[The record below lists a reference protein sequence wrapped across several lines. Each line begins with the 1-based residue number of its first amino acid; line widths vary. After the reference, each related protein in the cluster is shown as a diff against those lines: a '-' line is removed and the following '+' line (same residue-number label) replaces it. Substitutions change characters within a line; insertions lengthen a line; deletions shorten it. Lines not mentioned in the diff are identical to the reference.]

1 MRMPLP
7 GRRTTAIAVLAL
19 TLPLATASGVG
30 AADPLARAEEQ
41 VASLTAEVERTAAV
55 LTEGSRRLEE
65 GQAELEKVRAELAR
79 TQRAADEALA
89 QASDAQR
96 RLQLVVA
103 AAYRSPVPDSVAMAM
118 TTTPDRFRD
127 AMAARA
133 DLERVRG
140 SQADVLRDAT
150 ADRVDAEVLVR
161 KADQLEDDAAARER
175 DLAAQVEKLQ
185 AVAAESERKLDEAA
199 ARLEQLREERR
210 KALAEAAARAARDR
224 EAAERAKQL
233 QAQLSGA
240 AATCD
245 GRPAGRQANG
255 YLDPATLCPLSYA
268 PGHALSAAA
277 AAAFNRLTEHA
288 KATTGSPLCVTSS
301 YRPYGAQV
309 AVYREKPGLAAVP
322 GTSNHGWG
330 LAVDLGCGV
339 ERFGSD
345 AHRWMKANAGQFGWI
360 HPDWAQ
366 QGGSRPEPWHWEYVG
381 G

>member
-1 MRMPLP
+1 MRMPSP
-7 GRRTTAIAVLAL
+7 ARRTTAIAVLAL
-19 TLPLATASGVG
+19 TLPLVSAPGAG
-30 AADPLARAEEQ
+30 AADPIAQAESQ

-55 LTEGSRRLEE
+55 LTEGSRKLEA
-65 GQAELEKVRAELAR
+65 GQAELERVRSDLAR
-79 TQRAADEALA
+79 TRRAADEAQSEA
-89 QASDAQR
+89 QDARR
-96 RLQLVVA
+96 RLQVVIS
-103 AAYRSPVPDSVAMAM
+103 AAYRSPVPDGVAMAM
-118 TTTPDRFRD
+118 TTSPDGFRD
-127 AMAARA
+127 AVAARA
-133 DLERVRG
+133 DLDRVRG
-140 SQADVLRDAT
+140 SQSDVLRDAN

-161 KADQLEDDAAARER
+161 KVGQLEDDAAARER

-185 AVAAESERKLDEAA
+185 AVAAESEQKLNAAA

-224 EAAERAKQL
+224 EAAERVKQL
-233 QAQLSGA
+233 QAQMSGA

-245 GRPAGRQANG
+245 GRPAGGQANG
-255 YLDPATLCPLSYA
+255 YLDPSTLCPLNDA

-277 AAAFNRLTEHA
+277 AAAFNRLNEHA

-330 LAVDLGCGV
+330 LAVDFRCGV

-345 AHRWMKANAGQFGWI
+345 AHRWMKANAGQFGWV
-360 HPDWAQ
+360 HPEWAQ